1 MEIGTYLNKFISD
14 ELLGNIIDLCP
25 VGALHLCLM
34 HLMFVRES
42 LKNLKVLMF

>member
-1 MEIGTYLNKFISD
+1 MEIGTYINKFISD

-25 VGALHLCLM
+25 VGALLLCHMRLM
-34 HLMFVRES
+34 PVHES